1 MPHLRLAL
9 AAGGLLLAVPA
20 LSSCGFD
27 YPTERVNTVGAGIS
41 ARDGQVDALGMLVI
55 SGERGSGNLIGTL
68 SNNQQDTDDALVAV
82 IVAGDAEVTAEEF
95 EPVEL
100 APGGFVNLA
109 TLVEEGE
116 PIALT
121 GDFAAGDV
129 ITATLEFE
137 NSEPLTMDIPVDK
150 PCYEY
155 EGLAPE
161 GSTPDPEG
169 TALYECTPSEAP
181 AEEH

>member
-41 ARDGQVDALGMLVI
+41 EREGQVDALGMSVI

-68 SNNQQDTDDALVAV
+68 SNNDQDGDDALVAV
-82 IVAGDAEVTAEEF
+82 TGAGESEVTADDF
-95 EPVEL
+95 EPVEV

-116 PIALT
+116 PIQLT
-121 GDFAAGDV
+121 GDFAAGDFIV
-129 ITATLEFE
+129 LTLEFE
-137 NSEPLTMDIPVDK
+137 NSESLTMNVPVDK
-150 PCYEY
+150 PCYKY

-161 GSTPDPEG
+161 NSTPDVED
-169 TALYECTPSEAP
+169 TDLYECAPSEAP

>member
-27 YPTERVNTVGAGIS
+27 YPTERVSTVGAGIS
-41 ARDGQVDALGMLVI
+41 EHEGQIDALGMSVI

-68 SNNQQDTDDALVAV
+68 SSNQSDPADALVGV
-82 IVAGDAEVTAEEF
+82 TGAGEAEVTAEEF
-95 EPVEL
+95 EPVEV

-116 PIALT
+116 PIELT
-121 GDFAAGDV
+121 GDFVAGDF
-129 ITATLEFE
+129 ITIELEFE
-137 NSEPLTMDIPVDK
+137 SGEPLVISIPVYK
-150 PCYEY
+150 PCYEF

-161 GSTPDPEG
+161 GSTPDAQD
-169 TALYECTPSEAP
+169 TDLYECTPSEAP